1 MRRLHRVTQLAS
13 WALSALLLQAAT
25 TLTVQAQDFSKVE
38 FRTNKL
44 SDTLTMLQGAGG
56 NIVLSAGDDAVFLV
70 DDEYAPLTPKLKAAI
85 AQITKK
91 PVNFALNTHWHFD
104 HVGGNEALAKEAV
117 VIFAHDN
124 VRKRMSTDQFI
135 ALFQAKV
142 PASPRGALP
151 IVTFSADLSLHING
165 EEIRAIHV
173 PNAHTDGDV
182 LVHFRGSDVLH
193 MGDTFF
199 NGTYPFIDVSS
210 GGSAEG
216 LVAALDRALAIA
228 SDKTR
233 IVPGHGPLATKA
245 ELQTWRDMVA
255 TVTQR
260 IKDRRKAGR
269 SDAEIKAEK
278 PAQDFDAR
286 YARGF
291 INAER
296 FIDMMLGAVAK

>member
-1 MRRLHRVTQLAS
+1 MLALPRLARHAVALFLVLAS
-13 WALSALLLQAAT
+13 AA
-25 TLTVQAQDFSKVE
+25 QAQDFSKVE
-38 FRTNKL
+38 FRATKL

-70 DDEYAPLTPKLKAAI
+70 DDDYAPLTPKLKAAI
-85 AQITKK
+85 AQVTKR
-91 PVNFALNTHWHFD
+91 PVTFALNTHWHFD

-124 VRKRMSTDQFI
+124 VRKRMSTEQFI
-135 ALFQAKV
+135 AMFQAKV

-165 EEIRAIHV
+165 EEIRALHV

-182 LVHFRGSDVLH
+182 LVHFRSSDVLH

-216 LVAALDRALAIA
+216 LVAALDRALAIV

-233 IVPGHGPLATKA
+233 IVPGHGALSNKA

-260 IKDRRKAGR
+260 IKDLRKAGR
-269 SDAEIKAEK
+269 TDAEIKAER
-278 PAQDFDAR
+278 PTQDFDAR
-286 YARGF
+286 YAKGF
-291 INAER
+291 MNPER
-296 FIDMMLGAVAK
+296 FMDMMLGAVGK

>member
-1 MRRLHRVTQLAS
+1 MFALPRLARLAVAAFIVLAS
-13 WALSALLLQAAT
+13 AA
-25 TLTVQAQDFSKVE
+25 QAQDFSKVE
-38 FRTNKL
+38 FRATKL

-70 DDEYAPLTPKLKAAI
+70 DDDYAPLTPKLKAAI
-85 AQITKK
+85 AQVTKR

-117 VIFAHDN
+117 IIFAHDN
-124 VRKRMSTDQFI
+124 VRKRMSTEQFI
-135 ALFQAKV
+135 AMFQSKV

-165 EEIRAIHV
+165 EEIRALHV

-228 SDKTR
+228 TDKTR
-233 IVPGHGPLATKA
+233 IVPGHGPLSNKA

-260 IKDRRKAGR
+260 IKDLRKAGR
-269 SDAEIKAEK
+269 TDAEIKAER
-278 PAQDFDAR
+278 PTQDFDAR
-286 YARGF
+286 YAKGF
-291 INAER
+291 MNPER
-296 FIDMMLGAVAK
+296 FMDMMLGAVGR

>member
-1 MRRLHRVTQLAS
+1 MFALPRLARLAVAAFIVLAS
-13 WALSALLLQAAT
+13 AA
-25 TLTVQAQDFSKVE
+25 QAQDFSKVE
-38 FRTNKL
+38 FRATKL

-70 DDEYAPLTPKLKAAI
+70 DDDYAPLTPKLKAAI
-85 AQITKK
+85 AQVTKR

-117 VIFAHDN
+117 IIFAHDN
-124 VRKRMSTDQFI
+124 VRKRMSTEQFI
-135 ALFQAKV
+135 AMFQSKV

-165 EEIRAIHV
+165 EEIRALHV

-182 LVHFRGSDVLH
+182 LVQFRGSDVLH

-228 SDKTR
+228 TDKTR
-233 IVPGHGPLATKA
+233 IVPGHGPLSNKA

-260 IKDRRKAGR
+260 IKDLRKAGR
-269 SDAEIKAEK
+269 TDAEIKAER
-278 PAQDFDAR
+278 PTQDFDAR
-286 YARGF
+286 YAKGF
-291 INAER
+291 MNPER
-296 FIDMMLGAVAK
+296 FMDMMLGAVGR